1 MKSAYLVIAMMTVF
15 SSFGQQDIARK
26 WNEIVLEGIRN
37 DFARPTVHARNL
49 FHISAAM
56 YDAWAVFSKDSK
68 PYLIGN
74 EVHGFNSSFEPFTP
88 FTSNLDSLRQL
99 AISYAAFRLIEH
111 RFGNSPGFI
120 KTTVLAEELFTQELG
135 LDKDFTD
142 TDYSKGSAAALGN
155 YIAAQYIAYGLQ
167 DGSNE
172 TNRYQNQHYVPVNA
186 ALNAVFAGNTTISD
200 PNRWQPLAFEFFED
214 QSGNI
219 TVGDIP
225 TFLGAEWG
233 NVQPFA
239 MTNTNLTSHT
249 KNDNDYLV
257 YYDPG
262 PPPILGNSDAE
273 NDLYKWSFSMVAAW
287 SGHLDPAQDVL
298 LDISP
303 NALGNIN
310 INSFPENFSDYN
322 QFYNFEDGGDTG
334 EGYDENPITGNG
346 YEPQIVNMGDYTRVL
361 AEFWADGPN
370 SETPPGHWFTILNY
384 INDHPQLKKKFNG
397 KGEILDD
404 LEWSIKAYFTL
415 GGAMHDAA
423 VAAWSIKGYYDYIRP
438 ISAIRYMAGRG
449 QSSNPDLP
457 NFDALGLELRTGFIE
472 LVSENDPLVGDENE
486 NLNKIKLWAWR
497 GPDEI
502 ENPNVDVAGTG
513 WILAENWWPYQR
525 PTFITPPFA
534 GYVSGH
540 STFSR
545 AAAEVLTLVTG
556 DAFFPGGIGEFQA
569 DRNAF
574 LVFEE
579 GPSEDVVL
587 QWATYR
593 DASDQCSLSRIW
605 GGIHPPA
612 DDLKGRLIGE
622 KIGKEAYDFAVQY
635 FNSQEESTLVEITKT
650 TIYPNPTAN
659 EVHVVVANHKEPY
672 TLALFD
678 LTGKLILQEQMS
690 ELKSLITLDGL
701 PKGLYV
707 LDVSSN
713 GKSEEHLIIKK

>member
-1 MKSAYLVIAMMTVF
+1 
-15 SSFGQQDIARK
+15 
-26 WNEIVLEGIRN
+26 
-37 DFARPTVHARNL
+37 
-49 FHISAAM
+49 
-56 YDAWAVFSKDSK
+56 
-68 PYLIGN
+68 
-74 EVHGFNSSFEPFTP
+74 
-88 FTSNLDSLRQL
+88 
-99 AISYAAFRLIEH
+99 
-111 RFGNSPGFI
+111 
-120 KTTVLAEELFTQELG
+120 
-135 LDKDFTD
+135 
-142 TDYSKGSAAALGN
+142 
-155 YIAAQYIAYGLQ
+155 
-167 DGSNE
+167 
-172 TNRYQNQHYVPVNA
+172 
-186 ALNAVFAGNTTISD
+186 
-200 PNRWQPLAFEFFED
+200 
-214 QSGNI
+214 
-219 TVGDIP
+219 
-225 TFLGAEWG
+225 
-233 NVQPFA
+233 
-239 MTNTNLTSHT
+239 
-249 KNDNDYLV
+249 
-257 YYDPG
+257 
-262 PPPILGNSDAE
+262 
-273 NDLYKWSFSMVAAW
+273 
-287 SGHLDPAQDVL
+287 
-298 LDISP
+298 
-303 NALGNIN
+303 
-310 INSFPENFSDYN
+310 
-322 QFYNFEDGGDTG
+322 
-334 EGYDENPITGNG
+334 
-346 YEPQIVNMGDYTRVL
+346 
-361 AEFWADGPN
+361 
-370 SETPPGHWFTILNY
+370 
-384 INDHPQLKKKFNG
+384 
-397 KGEILDD
+397 
-404 LEWSIKAYFTL
+404 
-415 GGAMHDAA
+415 
-423 VAAWSIKGYYDYIRP
+423 
-438 ISAIRYMAGRG
+438 
-449 QSSNPDLP
+449 LP

>member
-287 SGHLDPAQDVL
+287 SG
-298 LDISP
+298 
-303 NALGNIN
+303 
-310 INSFPENFSDYN
+310 
-322 QFYNFEDGGDTG
+322 
-334 EGYDENPITGNG
+334 
-346 YEPQIVNMGDYTRVL
+346 
-361 AEFWADGPN
+361 
-370 SETPPGHWFTILNY
+370 
-384 INDHPQLKKKFNG
+384 
-397 KGEILDD
+397 
-404 LEWSIKAYFTL
+404 
-415 GGAMHDAA
+415 
-423 VAAWSIKGYYDYIRP
+423 
-438 ISAIRYMAGRG
+438 
-449 QSSNPDLP
+449 
-457 NFDALGLELRTGFIE
+457 
-472 LVSENDPLVGDENE
+472 
-486 NLNKIKLWAWR
+486 
-497 GPDEI
+497 
-502 ENPNVDVAGTG
+502 
-513 WILAENWWPYQR
+513 
-525 PTFITPPFA
+525 
-534 GYVSGH
+534 
-540 STFSR
+540 
-545 AAAEVLTLVTG
+545 
-556 DAFFPGGIGEFQA
+556 
-569 DRNAF
+569 
-574 LVFEE
+574 
-579 GPSEDVVL
+579 
-587 QWATYR
+587 
-593 DASDQCSLSRIW
+593 
-605 GGIHPPA
+605 
-612 DDLKGRLIGE
+612 
-622 KIGKEAYDFAVQY
+622 
-635 FNSQEESTLVEITKT
+635 
-650 TIYPNPTAN
+650 
-659 EVHVVVANHKEPY
+659 
-672 TLALFD
+672 
-678 LTGKLILQEQMS
+678 
-690 ELKSLITLDGL
+690 
-701 PKGLYV
+701 
-707 LDVSSN
+707 
-713 GKSEEHLIIKK
+713 